1 MSPECPPCLWRVPSY
16 QLEHWAGWTRS
27 RAGRQAAGQAADKKS
42 AAAAAAGGRR
52 QKDWQCVWPSR
63 AELGG
68 RITKE
73 QLWPNTGGTLPWRSS
88 PGVWFLSAMTQATL

>member
-1 MSPECPPCLWRVPSY
+1 MPSY

-27 RAGRQAAGQAADKKS
+27 RAGRQAGQAADKK
-42 AAAAAAGGRR
+42 AAAAAEGRR
-52 QKDWQCVWPSR
+52 TGSVFGQ

-73 QLWPNTGGTLPWRSS
+73 QLWPNTGGTLSWRSS
-88 PGVWFLSAMTQATL
+88 PRVWFLSAMTQATL